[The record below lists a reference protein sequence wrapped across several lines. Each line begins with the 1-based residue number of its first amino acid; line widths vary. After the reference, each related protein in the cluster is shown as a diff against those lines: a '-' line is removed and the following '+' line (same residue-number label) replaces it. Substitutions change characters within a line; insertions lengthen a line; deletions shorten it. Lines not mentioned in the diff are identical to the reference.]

1 MLPKESGQQQLWCPT
16 DKYVRK
22 VCKILIKTL
31 QAAGTEAVLSLA
43 AWAALQQQ
51 KCCIGQGTK
60 AGIALVTVT
69 GF

>member
-1 MLPKESGQQQLWCPT
+1 LQNFDQ
-16 DKYVRK
+16 
-22 VCKILIKTL
+22 TL

-51 KCCIGQGTK
+51 NPSCCCIAQGTK
-60 AGIALVTVT
+60 ASIALVTVT

>member
-1 MLPKESGQQQLWCPT
+1 MLPKESRQQQLWCPK
-16 DKYVRK
+16 DNYGSKF
-22 VCKILIKTL
+22 CKILIKTL

-51 KCCIGQGTK
+51 NCCIAQGTK
-60 AGIALVTVT
+60 ASIALVTVT